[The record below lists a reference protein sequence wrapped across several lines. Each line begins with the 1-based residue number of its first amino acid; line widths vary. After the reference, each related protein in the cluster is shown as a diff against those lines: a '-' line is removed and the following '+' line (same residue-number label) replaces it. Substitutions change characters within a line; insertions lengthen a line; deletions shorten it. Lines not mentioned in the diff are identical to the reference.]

1 VAKHGG
7 HLSVESTPGTG
18 TVFMVDLPASL
29 EAPLATMPTN
39 LPLQTGTERLL
50 VMDDDEALRELSK
63 AVLGTLGYDVQTAG
77 DGAEAVDL
85 YEKTKAAGKGFDAV
99 LLDLTVTGGI
109 GGLEAAAM
117 LKQLDPSARLIV
129 SSGYSEAPVM
139 SSFAEYGFDAVILKP
154 WTVRE
159 MSEVLRKVLVADP
172 VRRSTSP

>member
-1 VAKHGG
+1 
-7 HLSVESTPGTG
+7 VE
-18 TVFMVDLPASL
+18 
-29 EAPLATMPTN
+29 
-39 LPLQTGTERLL
+39 
-50 VMDDDEALRELSK
+50 
-63 AVLGTLGYDVQTAG
+63 TAG

-85 YEKTKAAGKGFDAV
+85 YARTKAAGNGFDAV

-139 SSFAEYGFDAVILKP
+139 SRFAEYGFDAVILKP

-159 MSEVLRKVLVADP
+159 MSEVLRKVLVGDA
-172 VRRSTSP
+172 VRGSASS